1 MLLDILIENRDEVL
15 AAWQQAI
22 IETYPEESG
31 KYLGRK
37 GNQFANPVGHTIRQ
51 EASTLYDQLVGG
63 MDEDCIVE
71 SLGNIVRVRAVQQF
85 SPSQAVAFVPL
96 LKPIIRDQVR
106 GKGMDQSLYRE
117 LVKFEERI
125 DYLLMAA
132 FDLYTES
139 RERISEI
146 RVNETRRAHSKL
158 VERLNARVEQA
169 RRDKDEESE

>member
-1 MLLDILIENRDEVL
+1 MLLDILIENRDEAL

-37 GNQFANPVGHTIRQ
+37 GSQFNNPVGHTIQ
-51 EASTLYDQLVGG
+51 KEAAALYDELVGE
-63 MDEDCIVE
+63 MDEAVIVE

-85 SPSQAVAFVPL
+85 SPSRAVAFVTL

-106 GKGMDQSLYRE
+106 GQGMDQALYRE

-125 DYLLMAA
+125 DYLMMAA
-132 FDLYTES
+132 FDLYTEC

-169 RRDKDEESE
+169 RENDDKGRE

>member
-22 IETYPEESG
+22 IETYPEESS
-31 KYLGRK
+31 KYLGRQ
-37 GNQFANPVGHTIRQ
+37 GNQFANPVGHTVRR
-51 EASTLYDQLVGG
+51 EAAILYDQLVGD
-63 MDEDCIVE
+63 MDQDCILE

-85 SPSQAVAFVPL
+85 SPSQAVSFVPL
-96 LKPIIRDQVR
+96 LKPIIRHQVR
-106 GKGMDQSLYRE
+106 GQGMDQALYRE

-125 DYLLMAA
+125 DYLMMTA
-132 FDLYTES
+132 FDLYTTC

-158 VERLNARVEQA
+158 VERLNARVDQA
-169 RRDKDEESE
+169 RRDKGEES